1 MQILRKD
8 VNPLLTQIEITIEP
22 GDYVEKFETN
32 LKKYKNKAQ
41 IKGFRKGMIPM
52 NTLKKMYGKSLLVDT
67 VYEELNDLFNQ
78 YLKEQKINTLGSPLP
93 SEGFEP
99 DLNFDMYNYNSFT
112 FHFDVGIVPEY
123 QIAGIS
129 ESDVYDFDDVTI
141 DSTTI
146 DENIQDFLKRHGK
159 PQEVDEPIEDNDIL
173 EIQANELNEDQ
184 TPFDK
189 GWSTE
194 FSVLVSSIKDDE
206 VKTKLLSQKI
216 GFSFV
221 FDITKLENPDPA
233 FIDKYLLNRTEAD
246 KDVVIGNM
254 FSGTVVKIK
263 RQVPAVLSEN
273 FFEELADEKI
283 KSESDLREVIE
294 KELKQSYDRNAN
306 SLLERKIFDKIKEET
321 NLDISPDFYKRLIQQ
336 NENNKDVEIT
346 DEDLNKSIES
356 TKWMLIKEDL
366 FRKYA
371 LEVNEGEIKNHFFQQ
386 VMSYFKYYPNM
397 DYNIVFDFVEKQM
410 KNQNALE
417 KATEEIKVS
426 KLFNQLTGVVG
437 KNKIA
442 ISSTDFLKKVESMQ
456 PAE

>member
-1 MQILRKD
+1 MKQ
-8 VNPLLTQIEITIEP
+8 T
-22 GDYVEKFETN
+22 

-221 FDITKLENPDPA
+221 
-233 FIDKYLLNRTEAD
+233 
-246 KDVVIGNM
+246 
-254 FSGTVVKIK
+254 
-263 RQVPAVLSEN
+263 
-273 FFEELADEKI
+273 
-283 KSESDLREVIE
+283 
-294 KELKQSYDRNAN
+294 
-306 SLLERKIFDKIKEET
+306 
-321 NLDISPDFYKRLIQQ
+321 LI
-336 NENNKDVEIT
+336 
-346 DEDLNKSIES
+346 
-356 TKWMLIKEDL
+356 
-366 FRKYA
+366 
-371 LEVNEGEIKNHFFQQ
+371 
-386 VMSYFKYYPNM
+386 
-397 DYNIVFDFVEKQM
+397 
-410 KNQNALE
+410 
-417 KATEEIKVS
+417 
-426 KLFNQLTGVVG
+426 
-437 KNKIA
+437 
-442 ISSTDFLKKVESMQ
+442 
-456 PAE
+456 